1 MKSVCFTFCSK
12 YYKQE
17 KQMSVMSVRIDDK
30 KRKTLKVIASIEGKS
45 MGSIISELVD
55 NYIDEKKD
63 ILIKIAENEDL
74 TEVMKMSE
82 SSFAEW
88 DNEEDEIYDTL

>member
-1 MKSVCFTFCSK
+1 
-12 YYKQE
+12 
-17 KQMSVMSVRIDDK
+17 MSVMSVRIDDK

-63 ILIKIAENEDL
+63 ILLKITENEDL

-88 DNEEDEIYDTL
+88 DNEEDAIYDSL